1 MSDLFIFSGLFCQA
15 DAIVKRLMD
24 DTDFKLVTDEDLVA
38 EAASLGGMSEKA
50 VAKAFSPKT
59 SIFNKFSHE
68 KERAVSWLRLAL
80 ANKLAEGQA
89 LLVSGM
95 VTQLLSQE
103 ISHVLKVCII
113 DDLQKRL
120 ATARNESGLS
130 EGEAEKEIQQS
141 DEESTVWVREVTG
154 NNDPWSSSLYDM
166 VIPADKTGVDESVA
180 LIKEQ
185 LVNSA
190 VEVTEASKQA
200 VQDFLLAAEVETAL
214 VAKGHNVLVSAES
227 GKVTLAINKKVL
239 MVERLEKDLREIAE
253 PLEGVKAV
261 DVTFGKEYYEADI
274 YRRMDFE
281 LPSRVLLVDD
291 EREFVKT
298 LSERL
303 LLRDLGSAV
312 VYDGESALDVVQEDE
327 PEVMILDLKM
337 PGIDG
342 IEVLRR
348 VKSNRPSIEVIILT
362 GHGSEDDRKTCM
374 DLGAFAYLNKP
385 VDIDVLSQT
394 LKDAYAKVRN
404 S

>member
-1 MSDLFIFSGLFCQA
+1 MSDLFIFSGLFCQT
-15 DAIVKRLMD
+15 DAVIKRLID
-24 DTDFKLVTDEDLVA
+24 DIDFKLVTDSDLVT
-38 EAASLGGMSEKA
+38 EAAALGGMSESA
-50 VAKAFSPKT
+50 IAKAFSPKT

-68 KERAVSWLRLAL
+68 KERSVSWLRLAL
-80 ANKLAEGQA
+80 AQKLAEGQA
-89 LLVSGM
+89 LLVSGL

-120 ATARNESGLS
+120 ETARIMSGLS
-130 EGEAEKEIQQS
+130 ESEAEKEIQHS
-141 DEESTVWVREVTG
+141 DEERTVWVREVTG
-154 NNDPWSSSLYDM
+154 INDPWASSLYDM
-166 VIPADKTGVDESVA
+166 IIPADKTGVDESVA
-180 LIKEQ
+180 LIREQ
-185 LVNSA
+185 LNNAA

-200 VQDFLLAAEVETAL
+200 VQDFLLAAGVETKL
-214 VAKGHNVLVSAES
+214 VSKGHNVSVKAKN
-227 GKVTLAINKKVL
+227 GNVTLSINKKVL

-253 PLEGVKAV
+253 PIEGVESV
-261 DVTFGKEYYEADI
+261 EVVFGKDFYEADI

-312 VYDGESALDVVQEDE
+312 VYDGESALDVVKEDE

-348 VKSNRPSIEVIILT
+348 VKNERPNIEVIILT
-362 GHGSEDDRKTCM
+362 GHGSDEDRKTCM
-374 DLGAFAYLNKP
+374 ALGAFAYLNKP
-385 VDIDVLSQT
+385 VDIDVLSKT
-394 LKDAYAKVRN
+394 LKDAYAKVRK

>member
-1 MSDLFIFSGLFCQA
+1 MSDLFIFSGLFCQEE
-15 DAIVKRLMD
+15 AIVKRLID
-24 DTDFKLVTDEDLVA
+24 DIDFKLVTDSDLVA
-38 EAASLGGMSEKA
+38 DAAALGGMSESA
-50 VAKAFSPKT
+50 VNKAFSPKT

-80 ANKLAEGQA
+80 AKKLAEGQA

-113 DDLQKRL
+113 DDLTKRME
-120 ATARNESGLS
+120 TARNESGIS
-130 EGEAEKEIQQS
+130 EVEAEKAIQQS
-141 DEESTVWVREVTG
+141 DEERTVWVREVAG
-154 NNDPWSSSLYDM
+154 SNDPWASSLYDM
-166 VIPADKTGVDESVA
+166 VIPADKTGADESVA

-185 LVNSA
+185 LNNAA

-200 VQDFLLAAEVETAL
+200 VQDFLLAASVETEL
-214 VAKGHNVLVSAES
+214 VSKGHNVTVKAAS
-227 GKVTLAINKKVL
+227 GNVTLSINKKVL

-253 PLEGVKAV
+253 PIEGVKSVEVA
-261 DVTFGKEYYEADI
+261 FGKDFYEADI

-312 VYDGESALDVVQEDE
+312 VYDGESALDVVQDDE

-348 VKSNRPSIEVIILT
+348 VKSDRPSIEVIILT
-362 GHGSEDDRKTCM
+362 GHGSDDDRKTCM

-385 VDIDVLSQT
+385 VDIDVLSKT
-394 LKDAYAKVRN
+394 LKDAYAKARN